1 MERMPRR
8 LLAALC
14 LLLALVV
21 TILVWPQPESMVGS
35 EVSPDPDGSPAASEQ
50 AIGRV
55 STKTSTQESENAAR
69 ERIATARTQGLRGR
83 IVDAGGTPIDRV
95 LVCAFQKSEVAPH
108 TLHLERQRGLRH
120 RPITAARS
128 DDTGTIT
135 MPIGDE
141 FTDRDL
147 EVHFLA
153 DAHADGHRS
162 IRSPEPGDWIEL
174 GDIVLVAGNTLRGT
188 VRDALTDGP
197 LAGAEVT
204 VTLPRQLHCDLPGRN
219 GGRSAVTDE
228 TGNYAIEHVP
238 TGHCT
243 IAAEHAGHARVEW
256 PQQHIAQDAANI
268 LDFVL
273 PPGRSIDGA
282 VVTRSG
288 RPIPDAFVRAVPD
301 EARDIGVVTARSAA
315 DGSFRVRGV
324 ALGAVEFQAGAE
336 GYRSTRVR
344 LPADA
349 RGPVR
354 IELDEHGAVAVTAIA
369 ASGDK
374 LTEFTVVV
382 RGESELPG
390 SQPPARDPLRR
401 KGPAAAAAQSLQ
413 DGALVLGDLEPGTWL
428 VEVAAP
434 GHAPTSSQPFA
445 VEARATAAVTVVL
458 QLGGIVVGRSIDERG
473 SPVVNAIVQLLP
485 PAMLGGELQSA
496 LQPLLTPLGSSPT
509 CRTREDGRFSL
520 ANVPAREHRL
530 VVQHPSF
537 APRLVSG
544 VVSVDGAIL
553 TLGDVQLL
561 RGAIVVGRA
570 LRDGEIDTSIVVQ
583 VVPTA
588 VKDLLP
594 GVVFEARVDRSG
606 AFRIEHLPAGRYE
619 VRAGR
624 RLPDD
629 PFAENAD
636 QARSRIEIDSDGTGT
651 QTVQLSISKS

>member
-1 MERMPRR
+1 MPKKLAADVTAKIETEIARHPGGAGIDDLYSTLANIVSRRTLQRR
-8 LLAALC
+8 LV
-14 LLLALVV
+14 LLLAEQRIGVEGVGRAVRYRLATVTAIANMVKEPDTSHSVV
-21 TILVWPQPESMVGS
+21 EVYVPVSAAGEEIKAYVRQPIQGRKPVGYDRALLEAYTPNQS
-35 EVSPDPDGSPAASEQ
+35 AYLPPEISAHLHNIGRTPRGPDGERPAGTYARDIMARLLIDLSWASSQLEGNTYSRLDTQNLIERGQ
-50 AIGRV
+50 AA
-55 STKTSTQESENAAR
+55 AAR
-69 ERIATARTQGLRGR
+69 LGNF
-83 IVDAGGTPIDRV
+83 GGTDVR
-95 LVCAFQKSEVAPH
+95 SE
-108 TLHLERQRGLRH
+108 
-120 RPITAARS
+120 
-128 DDTGTIT
+128 
-135 MPIGDE
+135 
-141 FTDRDL
+141 
-147 EVHFLA
+147 
-153 DAHADGHRS
+153 
-162 IRSPEPGDWIEL
+162 
-174 GDIVLVAGNTLRGT
+174 
-188 VRDALTDGP
+188 
-197 LAGAEVT
+197 
-204 VTLPRQLHCDLPGRN
+204 
-219 GGRSAVTDE
+219 GGF
-228 TGNYAIEHVP
+228 
-238 TGHCT
+238 
-243 IAAEHAGHARVEW
+243 AGHARVEW